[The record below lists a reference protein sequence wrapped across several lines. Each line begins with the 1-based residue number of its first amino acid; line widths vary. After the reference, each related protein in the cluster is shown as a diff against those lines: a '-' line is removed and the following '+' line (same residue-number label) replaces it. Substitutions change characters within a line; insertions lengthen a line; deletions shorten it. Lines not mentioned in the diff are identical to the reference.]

1 MNLEGHK
8 MPRHAL
14 HALAASLTL
23 GAMVVGSGGQAAP
36 AISSGETLTVAGV
49 VQGGAPFSN
58 GGGQYW
64 VAFDP
69 NGRNI
74 GNVGFM
80 SKRIFLVN
88 TSNQLNA
95 YSIYD
100 EPAHTRI
107 CAETLGPGQTGECD
121 VQPGPPIFGDYFQVI
136 AAQPVLVG
144 GTSDTAY
151 MSYTEQGAANGL
163 ADTSHGLVI
172 SVPLIWQQG
181 CPPAPGNGCPDGR
194 AAPLPTAPATTGRL
208 P

>member
-1 MNLEGHK
+1 MNLEGHP

-14 HALAASLTL
+14 PALAAFLTL
-23 GAMVVGSGGQAAP
+23 GAASVPSAGHAAP
-36 AISSGETLTVAGV
+36 AIANGETWSVTGV
-49 VQGGAPFSN
+49 VRGAPSFSN

-95 YSIYD
+95 FTIYD

-107 CAETLGPGQTGECD
+107 CAQTLGPGQTGECD
-121 VQPGPPIFGDYFQVI
+121 VQPGPPVFGDYFQVI
-136 AAQPVLVG
+136 AAQPVLMG

-151 MSYTEQGAANGL
+151 MSYTQQGAANGL

-181 CPPAPGNGCPDGR
+181 CPPSPGNGCPDGR
-194 AAPLPTAPATTGRL
+194 AANLPTGPAATGRL